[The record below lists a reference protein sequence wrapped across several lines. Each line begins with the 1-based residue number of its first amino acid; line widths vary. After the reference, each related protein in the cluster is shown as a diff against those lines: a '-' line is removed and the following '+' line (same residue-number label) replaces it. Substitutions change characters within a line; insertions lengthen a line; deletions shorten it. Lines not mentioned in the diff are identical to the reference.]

1 MRIQKKSINEE
12 IIYVHRYYMEPWLYG
27 FLYYKDHYLI
37 LAQHSLFLGN
47 KYRYNAFTRD
57 SPPYVCVS
65 SLVAL
70 DRYTL
75 VIALDYKYKQRR
87 ETVAKENAGEGIA
100 ARI

>member
-12 IIYVHRYYMEPWLYG
+12 IIYVHRYYMEPANQS
-27 FLYYKDHYLI
+27 FLYYKDHY

-47 KYRYNAFTRD
+47 KYGYNAFTRD

-65 SLVAL
+65 SIVAL
-70 DRYTL
+70 DRYRL
-75 VIALDYKYKQRR
+75 VTELDCKYKQRR
-87 ETVAKENAGEGIA
+87 ETAAKENAGEGIA